1 MELKRI
7 KTNIFVALI
16 CLVVFGSCVL
26 DIKHLAY
33 SVRNCTEDTLLVE
46 LTEADCLGESMLWGF
61 YPIDTIEPAHSTDTI
76 SVVVHGK
83 RIIYSCYNFAL
94 PDTISLALYPFPRGK
109 CYLYAIK
116 WDVAKRYSLDEIR
129 TKKLYDR
136 RIVTKEDFKDH
147 VYEYK

>member
-1 MELKRI
+1 MFFLMPLL
-7 KTNIFVALI
+7 FVI
-16 CLVVFGSCVL
+16 LVSCVL

-46 LTEADCLGESMLWGF
+46 LTEADSLGESMLWGF
-61 YPIDTIEPAHSTDTI
+61 YPVDTIEPVHSTDTI

-83 RIIYSCYNFAL
+83 RIIYSSYNFAL
-94 PDTISLALYPFPRGK
+94 PDTISLNLDPFPRGK

-129 TKKLYDR
+129 AKKLYDR

-147 VYEYK
+147 VYEYRPTK

>member
-1 MELKRI
+1 MFFLMPLL
-7 KTNIFVALI
+7 FVI
-16 CLVVFGSCVL
+16 LVSCVL

-46 LTEADCLGESMLWGF
+46 LTEADSLGESMLWGF
-61 YPIDTIEPAHSTDTI
+61 YPVDTIEPVHSTDTI

-83 RIIYSCYNFAL
+83 RIIYSSYNFAL
-94 PDTISLALYPFPRGK
+94 PDTISLNLDPFPRGK

-129 TKKLYDR
+129 AKKLYDR